1 MKLVVDANV
10 LFSFFKRDSVT
21 RRLIVDPE
29 LELNLELFTPVHAL
43 EELKEHEGE
52 MRKFGVSSGDFD
64 VILSSLSLFVNAVP
78 QSFFEPLLSEAGKLL
93 PKDPD
98 DAPYIA
104 LALKLNC
111 PIWSEDRELREGQ
124 SRVKVYPTREL
135 LKLLSEVKP

>member
-10 LFSFFKRDSVT
+10 LFSFFKRDSAT
-21 RRLIVDPE
+21 RKLIVDPE
-29 LELNLELFTPVHAL
+29 LEFNLELFTPVHAL

-64 VILSSLSLFVNAVP
+64 VILSSLSLFVNTVP
-78 QSFFEPLLSEAGKLL
+78 QSFFEPLLSEAEKLL
-93 PKDPD
+93 PEDPD

-111 PIWSEDRELREGQ
+111 PIWSQDKELGEGQ
-124 SRVKVYPTREL
+124 SEVKVLSTRKLIEL
-135 LKLLSEVKP
+135 LGTKP

>member
-64 VILSSLSLFVNAVP
+64 VILSSLSLFVNTVP
-78 QSFFEPLLSEAGKLL
+78 QSFFEPLLSEAEKLL

>member
-1 MKLVVDANV
+1 MKLVVDTNV
-10 LFSFFKRDSVT
+10 LFSFFKRDSTT
-21 RRLIVDPE
+21 RKLIIDPE

-64 VILSSLSLFVNAVP
+64 VILSSLPLFVNTVS
-78 QSFFEPLLSEAGKLL
+78 QSFLEPLLSEAGKLL
-93 PKDPD
+93 PKDTD

-111 PIWSEDRELREGQ
+111 PIWLGDAGLKEQ
-124 SRVKVYPTREL
+124 SKVKVLSTKELIEL
-135 LKLLSEVKP
+135 LGS